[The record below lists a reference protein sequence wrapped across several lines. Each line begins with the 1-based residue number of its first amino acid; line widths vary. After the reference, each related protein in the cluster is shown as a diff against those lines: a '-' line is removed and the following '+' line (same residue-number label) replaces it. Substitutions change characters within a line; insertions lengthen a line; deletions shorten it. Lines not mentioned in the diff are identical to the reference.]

1 MSIIGGL
8 DVHRAQITF
17 DWVDRDSGET
27 TGVGSRQRPGWGCAA
42 GWGSCPGSRAGSRWR
57 AAPAGG
63 LWSRSSRRPGW
74 PPPGRAGRD
83 QQPARPQAAGQDRPY
98 RRPAAARVARAGP
111 AAQLL
116 DPADLDPGSADHRA
130 AAQDPGRP
138 ADRLA
143 AAHPRRAVPSR
154 LPRPAQELLSQASRG
169 WLAGWRCRRPAGS
182 CLGRAGPDRRAGCRA
197 GPDRPVAAYLA
208 RRQPGCRALMTRH
221 DGIGASTAPTIL
233 AELGEPAGSP
243 AAARWCGPPGWTS
256 PCPPLM
262 AGAAPGSCPARA
274 RRCCAGRCLRRPRPP
289 PGPAPLTRLLPAG
302 QGPPGRQP
310 GHLGGRPQAGPAG
323 APHLVR
329 LGDTALARSRT
340 CPWLRW
346 PDRGWCVPCPQA
358 SRCAAASAREPPA
371 ATAGPWTAPKT
382 ARPRTTGHP
391 SIILSPDPGGS
402 AHQIRLG
409 ARAHT
414 PFTTTAVRR

>member
-42 GWGSCPGSRAGSRWR
+42 GWGSCPGSRAGWRWR

-221 DGIGASTAPTIL
+221 YGIGAITAPTIL
-233 AELGEPAGSP
+233 AELGDARRFAGGGQVVRATGLDITVSTSDGRRSP
-243 AAARWCGPPGWTS
+243 GQLSRQGPEVLRRALFEAAEAAARPSSPDTPTTS
-256 PCPPLM
+256 R
-262 AGAAPGSCPARA
+262 SRPARA
-274 RRCCAGRCLRRPRPP
+274 A
-289 PGPAPLTRLLPAG
+289 T
-302 QGPPGRQP
+302 GPPWRSPASWP
-310 GHLGGRPQAGPAG
+310 GGCATPG
-323 APHLVR
+323 APGRHR
-329 LGDTALARSRT
+329 
-340 CPWLRW
+340 
-346 PDRGWCVPCPQA
+346 
-358 SRCAAASAREPPA
+358 
-371 ATAGPWTAPKT
+371 
-382 ARPRTTGHP
+382 ARPVEDLP
-391 SIILSPDPGGS
+391 V
-402 AHQIRLG
+402 A
-409 ARAHT
+409 
-414 PFTTTAVRR
+414 AVA